1 MSNKKLLG
9 SLETQISKSDT
20 KPLETHA
27 VNNLATVMAALE
39 ANNSKHKL
47 TITPEM
53 VELLGAAG
61 VTVRNACSLLHKS
74 FQYFDEHPIMKA
86 AYERGRA
93 TLGSK
98 VRTKLIEAA
107 LDNNNI
113 QSAIHLDK
121 IFSADAPA
129 TEVNVNIGPSRL
141 STVSDEDLLA
151 VAFTVDD
158 DSVDGSDGED
168 TFVDSDKHSITQ
180 VPYDSQGFDDGEGF
194 DGSDDGSIGR

>member
-9 SLETQISKSDT
+9 SLETQIKSGA

-27 VNNLATVMAALE
+27 VNNIATVMAALE
-39 ANNSKHKL
+39 ETNSKHKL

-53 VELLGAAG
+53 VELLGSSG
-61 VTVRNACSLLHKS
+61 VTVKNACSLLHKS

-93 TLGSK
+93 NLGS
-98 VRTKLIEAA
+98 RLRSKLIEAA
-107 LDNNNI
+107 LDHNNI

-141 STVSDEDLLA
+141 STVSDDDLLA

-158 DSVDGSDGED
+158 GVDGVDG
-168 TFVDSDKHSITQ
+168 DKHSIAQ

-194 DGSDDGSIGR
+194 DGR